1 MTPLLINELIK
12 SKNTKIKKMLQNEN
26 FIKDIKKINTD
37 YLNISLKSYI

>member
-26 FIKDIKKINTD
+26 FIKDIKKINND